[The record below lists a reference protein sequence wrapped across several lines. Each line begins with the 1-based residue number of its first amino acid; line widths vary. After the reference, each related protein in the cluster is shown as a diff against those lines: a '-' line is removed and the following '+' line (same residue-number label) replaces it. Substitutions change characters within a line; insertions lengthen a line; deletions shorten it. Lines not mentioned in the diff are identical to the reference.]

1 MIRCINYGDVIEDKK
16 NTKYEVRCND
26 YYSFYELRKGFVLAL
41 SHSEVIDNA
50 TDKVIESNYM
60 SFYANEHY
68 IFGEDM
74 YGWFF
79 SPETAIGAK
88 HPSKDEEDT
97 VIKLYEQYVKDTRD
111 DVINKIIE
119 IV

>member
-1 MIRCINYGDVIEDKK
+1 MIRYINYGDVLGDEK
-16 NTKYEVRCND
+16 NTKYEVRSKE
-26 YYSFYELRKGFVLAL
+26 YYSFYELRKGFVIAL
-41 SHSEVIDNA
+41 SHSEVVSNA
-50 TDKVIESNYM
+50 TDKVIESSYM

-68 IFGEDM
+68 VFGEDM
-74 YGWFF
+74 GDWFF